1 MTLAV
6 LCPIDLPEWDSLT
19 GTLSGHSIFH
29 TSMWAA
35 VLTDAY
41 QLPVR
46 YVIATEGSSIVALP
60 LVIARRG
67 PAARRGVCL
76 SFSDMCPALSSDPT
90 HLQPALA
97 LLWDWARRRNLSSVE
112 LRGGDLEDLG
122 VGVRARYVEH
132 VLDLS
137 KDIDRIWRELRG
149 STQRN
154 VRKAERADLR
164 VTVRQDA
171 TAVDVYYRMH
181 CTTRRRLG
189 VPPQPRR
196 FFRCIHDHVISR
208 GNGIVV
214 LAQERGVPIAASLYL
229 HAGESAV
236 YKFGASVR
244 ERQELRASN
253 LVMWAA
259 IKWYADRDI
268 RRLSFG
274 RTDLDDLGLL
284 QFKDGW
290 GAIRR
295 PLVYWGLGADPSA
308 PAAPRR
314 SGAAEGVVR
323 TVARLLP
330 VPALRAIGEVLY
342 PFLA

>member
-1 MTLAV
+1 VTLSV
-6 LCPIDLPEWDSLT
+6 LCPTDFPEWDSLT
-19 GTLSGHSIFH
+19 ATLSGHSIFH
-29 TSMWAA
+29 
-35 VLTDAY
+35 
-41 QLPVR
+41 
-46 YVIATEGSSIVALP
+46 EGSSIVAFP

-76 SFSDMCPALSSDPT
+76 SFSDMCPPLCSDSR

-97 LLWDWARRRNLSSVE
+97 LFRDWARRRNLSSVE
-112 LRGGDLEDLG
+112 LRGGDLEGLG

-137 KDIDRIWRELRG
+137 KDIDRIWRGLRG

-164 VTVRQDA
+164 VTVRKDA

-181 CTTRRRLG
+181 CATRRRLG

-196 FFRCIHDHVISR
+196 FFRCIHEHLISR

-214 LAQERGVPIAASLYL
+214 LAQERGVPIAASMYL

-244 ERQELRASN
+244 ERQELRANN

-259 IKWYADRDI
+259 IKWYADRGF

-274 RTDLDDLGLL
+274 RTDLNDLGLL

-295 PLVYWGLGADPSA
+295 PLVYWGGLGADPS
-308 PAAPRR
+308 PSAAPRR
-314 SGAAEGVVR
+314 SGAAREVVR

-342 PFLA
+342 PYLA